1 MVTDIEQVLLLIN
14 KGEPV
19 TEASLKDLCEKIDEQ
34 TDNETKVTID
44 LALQTQKLLKQL
56 KELQNISASSIG
68 KDDQQ
73 IQINSLVEEKIT
85 VFKNDIENKIN
96 KINTLEE
103 QELKAKTQINLLSNE
118 IKLKAAKIKELEAK
132 VGEIKDNESNMSLK
146 ELQTQNGNL
155 KSKLANELKKFE
167 DLKKEYDNMDNT

>member
-1 MVTDIEQVLLLIN
+1 
-14 KGEPV
+14 
-19 TEASLKDLCEKIDEQ
+19 
-34 TDNETKVTID
+34 
-44 LALQTQKLLKQL
+44 
-56 KELQNISASSIG
+56 LQNVSASSIG